1 MRSARQPQRNSL
13 SAMLL
18 AGLLLFM
25 PLAGPAEDHDPI
37 AERQRLM
44 SETREALKPLIG
56 MSRGQL
62 DFDRD
67 TVQTSLAVFA
77 HTADESRDLYPD
89 GTQSGGDTEA
99 KATIWS
105 DRAGFDQALTDFS
118 EAVAA
123 AQQADPQTAEA
134 FQPVLR
140 SVLGTCRACHDG
152 YRIDKD

>member
-1 MRSARQPQRNSL
+1 MRSARQPQRHTL
-13 SAMLL
+13 SRALVTC
-18 AGLLLFM
+18 LLLL
-25 PLAGPAEDHDPI
+25 PLAGPADHHDPI
-37 AERQRLM
+37 AERQQLM
-44 SETREALKPLIG
+44 SDTREALKPLIG

-62 DFDRD
+62 DFDRE
-67 TVQTSLAVFA
+67 TVRASLAVFA
-77 HTADESRDLYPD
+77 RTADESRDLYPD

-105 DRAGFDQALTDFS
+105 DRAGFNQALTDFS

-140 SVLGTCRACHDG
+140 SVLGTCKACHDG
-152 YRIDKD
+152 YRVDKD